1 MIKLIL
7 HGCNGKM
14 GQAVSSA
21 AAADGNI
28 KIVAGVDP
36 YPNSAENSFPVYETL
51 SQVKEEADVVLDFL
65 FQALCL
71 PCWTMQIKLPYP
83 W

>member
-7 HGCNGKM
+7 HGCNGKWVR
-14 GQAVSSA
+14 QFHA
-21 AAADGNI
+21 AAADEYI

-51 SQVKEEADVVLDFL
+51 LK
-65 FQALCL
+65 
-71 PCWTMQIKLPYP
+71 
-83 W
+83 